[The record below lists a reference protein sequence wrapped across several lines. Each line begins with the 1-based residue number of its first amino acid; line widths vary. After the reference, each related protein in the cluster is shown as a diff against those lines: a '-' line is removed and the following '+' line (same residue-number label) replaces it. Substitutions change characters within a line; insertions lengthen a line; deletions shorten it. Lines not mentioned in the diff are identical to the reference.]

1 MNPEEIKTLIET
13 VLIDKVKYFW
23 IYILLSVII
32 GFIAAY
38 SMEYFKNKGK
48 NLATKQDIEVITQKV
63 EQVKFEIQN
72 NQEIANQKREL
83 KYNAILT
90 SLKLIDA
97 RLSNFIIGDNIKKQY
112 ATTEETRE
120 CHSRLILTCNNSK
133 IIESFENIMMKK
145 LPTDSTGTQ
154 YVIRELEKYRSLV
167 REELGFG
174 NPIITN
180 PDLIWIGDVP
190 FEKK

>member
-1 MNPEEIKTLIET
+1 M
-13 VLIDKVKYFW
+13 
-23 IYILLSVII
+23 
-32 GFIAAY
+32 
-38 SMEYFKNKGK
+38 
-48 NLATKQDIEVITQKV
+48 TQKV
-63 EQVKFEIQN
+63 EQVEFEIQN